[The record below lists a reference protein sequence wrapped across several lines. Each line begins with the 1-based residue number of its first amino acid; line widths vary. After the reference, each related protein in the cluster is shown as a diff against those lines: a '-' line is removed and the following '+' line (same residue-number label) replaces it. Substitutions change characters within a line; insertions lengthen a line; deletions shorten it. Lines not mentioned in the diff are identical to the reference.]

1 MAIDVKNLA
10 CAQMG
15 LVGMSEYNMMQFQI
29 TGFFFFNQSIILL
42 QHNRPHVTTD

>member
-29 TGFFFFNQSIILL
+29 TGFFFLINLL
-42 QHNRPHVTTD
+42 FFYNTTDHT